1 MLLNILNFLNNNIIM
16 ITLIVYSI
24 NLINN
29 DSTFMI
35 TFLVSYLLISIIS
48 FLTLRVN
55 INLLKKISLF
65 LTIYTFLIFVY
76 IYNFLNNFS
85 LIYYFFYK
93 LNNILIQN
101 FSIEY
106 SIGVDTISYLFLLL
120 TAFLFPLCLMISW
133 NTIYYQT
140 YIII

>member
-1 MLLNILNFLNNNIIM
+1 MLLNILNFLNNNIII

>member
-1 MLLNILNFLNNNIIM
+1 MLLIILNFINNHII
-16 ITLIVYSI
+16 LIAFIAFTI
-24 NLINN
+24 NLVINCQ
-29 DSTFMI
+29 I
-35 TFLVSYLLISIIS
+35 FLIQFLLGYLLISIIMFS
-48 FLTLRVN
+48 VPRIN
-55 INLLKKISLF
+55 IILLKKISLF

-76 IYNFLNNFS
+76 IYIFFNNFA

-93 LNNILIQN
+93 VNNILIQN
-101 FSIEY
+101 LSIEY

>member
-1 MLLNILNFLNNNIIM
+1 MLLNILNFLNNNIII

-24 NLINN
+24 NLISN